1 MHNQFRILL
10 YKMKNLLIVF
20 ASALLMGSCNSSV
33 SNSNSL
39 GASDTT
45 HIVGNDA
52 DAHGCKGSAGYSWS
66 VIKNECIRPWENTLQ
81 LLPIN
86 HEDSSAIITAS
97 VVFSKDSTK
106 AELFM
111 ANETENLVLDKTE
124 NGYTLKTELSIFEL
138 ILENNIWTII
148 KSGKVIYKSK

>member
-1 MHNQFRILL
+1 
-10 YKMKNLLIVF
+10 MKNLLIVF
-20 ASALLMGSCNSSV
+20 ASAFLVSSCNSSLN
-33 SNSNSL
+33 NSNSVEVT
-39 GASDTT
+39 DTT
-45 HIVGNDA
+45 HIVGNDS
-52 DAHGCKGSAGYSWS
+52 DAHGCKGSAGYTWS

-97 VVFSKDSTK
+97 VIFSTDSTK

-124 NGYTLKTELSIFEL
+124 NGYALKTELSIFEL

-148 KSGKVIYKSK
+148 KSGKAIYKSK

>member
-1 MHNQFRILL
+1 
-10 YKMKNLLIVF
+10 MKNLFIFF
-20 ASALLMGSCNSSV
+20 ASALLIGSCNSSV
-33 SNSNSL
+33 RNSNAVEVTDS
-39 GASDTT
+39 T

-52 DAHGCKGSAGYSWS
+52 DAHSCKGSAGYTWS

-97 VVFSKDSTK
+97 VIFSNDSLK

-111 ANETENLVLDKTE
+111 ANETENLVLLKTKENRYVTKTE
-124 NGYTLKTELSIFEL
+124 VSIFEL
-138 ILENNIWTII
+138 IFENNIWTII
-148 KSGKVIYKSK
+148 KSGKAIYKSK

>member
-33 SNSNSL
+33 SNSNSV
-39 GASDTT
+39 AVTDSAN
-45 HIVGNDA
+45 IVGNDA
-52 DAHGCKGSAGYSWS
+52 DAHGCKGSAGYTWS

-97 VVFSKDSTK
+97 VIFSTDSTK
-106 AELFM
+106 TELFM
-111 ANETENLVLDKTE
+111 ANETEN
-124 NGYTLKTELSIFEL
+124 GYALKTELSIFEL

-148 KSGKVIYKSK
+148 KSGKAIYKSK

>member
-1 MHNQFRILL
+1 
-10 YKMKNLLIVF
+10 MKNLLIVF
-20 ASALLMGSCNSSV
+20 ASALLASSCNSSV

-45 HIVGNDA
+45 HIVGNDS
-52 DAHGCKGSAGYSWS
+52 DAHGCKGSAGYTWS

-86 HEDSSAIITAS
+86 HKDSSAIITAS
-97 VVFSKDSTK
+97 VIFSTDSTK

-124 NGYTLKTELSIFEL
+124 NGYALKTELSTFEL
-138 ILENNIWTII
+138 IVKNNIWTII
-148 KSGKVIYKSK
+148 KSGKAIYKSK

>member
-1 MHNQFRILL
+1 
-10 YKMKNLLIVF
+10 MKNLFIVF

-39 GASDTT
+39 GALDTT

-52 DAHGCKGSAGYSWS
+52 DAHGCKGSAGYTWS

-97 VVFSKDSTK
+97 VIFSTDSSQ

-111 ANETENLVLDKTE
+111 ANETENLVLDKIE
-124 NGYTLKTELSIFEL
+124 NGYATMTDLNTFDLTVKD
-138 ILENNIWTII
+138 NIWTIT
-148 KSGKVIYKSK
+148 KSGKAIYKSK

>member
-1 MHNQFRILL
+1 
-10 YKMKNLLIVF
+10 MKNLLIVF

-52 DAHGCKGSAGYSWS
+52 DAHGCKGSAGYTWS
-66 VIKNECIRPWENTLQ
+66 VIKNECIRPWENTHQ

-86 HEDSSAIITAS
+86 HKDSSAIIAAS
-97 VVFSKDSTK
+97 VIFSTDSSQ
-106 AELFM
+106 AELFI

-124 NGYTLKTELSIFEL
+124 NGYVLKTELNTFEL
-138 ILENNIWTII
+138 IAKNNIWTLI
-148 KSGKVIYKSK
+148 KSGKAIYKSK

>member
-1 MHNQFRILL
+1 
-10 YKMKNLLIVF
+10 MKNLLIVF
-20 ASALLMGSCNSSV
+20 ASAFLVSSCNSSV
-33 SNSNSL
+33 SNSNSVEVT
-39 GASDTT
+39 DTT
-45 HIVGNDA
+45 RIVGNDA
-52 DAHGCKGSAGYSWS
+52 DAHGCKGSAGYTWS

-97 VVFSKDSTK
+97 VIFSTDSTK
-106 AELFM
+106 VELFM

-124 NGYTLKTELSIFEL
+124 NGYALKTELSIFEL

-148 KSGKVIYKSK
+148 KSGKAIYKSK

>member
-1 MHNQFRILL
+1 
-10 YKMKNLLIVF
+10 MKNLLIVF

-33 SNSNSL
+33 SNSNSD
-39 GASDTT
+39 AVTDSA
-45 HIVGNDA
+45 HVVGNDA
-52 DAHGCKGSAGYSWS
+52 DAHGCKGSAGYTWS

-97 VVFSKDSTK
+97 VIFSTDSSQ

-111 ANETENLVLDKTE
+111 ANETENLVLIKTKE
-124 NGYTLKTELSIFEL
+124 NRYVTKTELSTFEL
-138 ILENNIWTII
+138 IFENNIWTII
-148 KSGKVIYKSK
+148 KSGKAIYKSK

>member
-1 MHNQFRILL
+1 
-10 YKMKNLLIVF
+10 MKNLFIVF

-33 SNSNSL
+33 SNSNSV
-39 GASDTT
+39 AVTDSA
-45 HIVGNDA
+45 HIVGNDT
-52 DAHGCKGSAGYSWS
+52 DAHGCKSSAGYTWS
-66 VIKNECIRPWENTLQ
+66 AIKNECIRPWENTLQ

-86 HEDSSAIITAS
+86 HEDSAAIITAS
-97 VVFSKDSTK
+97 VIFSTDSTK

-124 NGYTLKTELSIFEL
+124 NGYALKTELNTFEL